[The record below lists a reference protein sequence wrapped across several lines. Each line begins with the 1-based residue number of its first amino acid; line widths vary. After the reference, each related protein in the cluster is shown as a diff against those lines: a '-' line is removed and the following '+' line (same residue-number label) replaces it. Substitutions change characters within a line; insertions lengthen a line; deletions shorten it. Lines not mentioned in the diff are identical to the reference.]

1 MTLFIENSLAVSSQE
16 VHTLQRGVYSQLWPS
31 SAFWLYSASEVFQG
45 KKKKKIKTKRAKQ
58 R

>member
-45 KKKKKIKTKRAKQ
+45 KKKRKKKDKNQKS
-58 R
+58 

>member
-45 KKKKKIKTKRAKQ
+45 KKKKKKKR
-58 R
+58 